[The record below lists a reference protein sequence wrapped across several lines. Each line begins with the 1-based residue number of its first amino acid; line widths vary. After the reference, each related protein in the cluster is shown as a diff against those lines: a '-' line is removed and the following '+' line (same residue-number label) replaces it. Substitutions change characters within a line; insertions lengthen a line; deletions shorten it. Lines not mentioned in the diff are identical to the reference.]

1 MTWTQS
7 LVISVRE
14 GCVKNFHR
22 ASLILGL
29 IGAGTAVGIWFYQ
42 HFANPSEQA
51 AVTHRE
57 VATRV
62 LAEYLAAHY
71 PGKAALVMSNPFRQ
85 KKGQPKQI
93 YVFEEAGIR
102 GLRKGFSKP
111 AIFRVVFP
119 ELRAECYQ
127 NPQSIYVDPK
137 TTTPLSYLVAENSF
151 NVLAQQNPDCEII
164 ISLIGLP
171 VGLKQTELWRK
182 SGAPRFA
189 LLLPD
194 WRTLGDSEMV
204 RAAFQ
209 SGKLIA
215 AVLNKPGAPPEDA
228 RSDADVRT
236 EFEKRF
242 LLVTVE
248 NIDQLRRAYPKLF

>member
-1 MTWTQS
+1 MACGKTHCRKTRRAILERFLNWSPSSSPLNICTWRTPPAAGDKASGPSNIIIFAPTRKWRSTRAMPARRTDCSSTGTWRVAIGRGWRAWALLPCMTWTQS

-71 PGKAALVMSNPFRQ
+71 PGKAALVMSNPFTQ

-119 ELRAECYQ
+119 ELRAECY
-127 NPQSIYVDPK
+127 
-137 TTTPLSYLVAENSF
+137 
-151 NVLAQQNPDCEII
+151 
-164 ISLIGLP
+164 
-171 VGLKQTELWRK
+171 
-182 SGAPRFA
+182 
-189 LLLPD
+189 
-194 WRTLGDSEMV
+194 
-204 RAAFQ
+204 
-209 SGKLIA
+209 
-215 AVLNKPGAPPEDA
+215 
-228 RSDADVRT
+228 
-236 EFEKRF
+236 
-242 LLVTVE
+242 
-248 NIDQLRRAYPKLF
+248 